1 MRILLF
7 LCCLMPILI
16 WSQESKVD
24 PSFQIPKVSVRT
36 NMLTLINIFQQ
47 SYGVGAEV
55 RLARRWSFDVNGG
68 AFFAARPVANNV
80 GESYRGLR
88 LRSTLKYYYYLGEQ
102 CSFYAGIEGKYNN
115 INHHSYKNISR
126 QGGQFNEI
134 KLIQRDIIIKGGNLG
149 SGLQWCFGAKRRF
162 VLDTYLGLGMKERN
176 ISIQLPSD
184 AEKLDIFRGGEFNF
198 ERQEGVRRVP
208 DLVFNLSLGIAIW

>member
-1 MRILLF
+1 MRTLLF
-7 LCCLMPILI
+7 LWCLTPVLV
-16 WSQESKVD
+16 WSQESKVE
-24 PSFQIPKVSVRT
+24 PSFQIPKVSIRT
-36 NMLTLINIFQQ
+36 NLLTLINVFQQ

-55 RLARRWSFDVNGG
+55 RLVRRWSFDVNGG
-68 AFFAARPVANNV
+68 SFFAARPVANNV

-115 INHHSYKNISR
+115 INHWSYRNISR

-176 ISIQLPSD
+176 ISIAFPPD
-184 AEKLDIFRGGEFNF
+184 AELVGLFREFNF

>member
-7 LCCLMPILI
+7 LYCLTPVLL

-24 PSFQIPKVSVRT
+24 PSFYIPRVSVRT
-36 NMLTLINIFQQ
+36 NMITLINIFQQ

-68 AFFAARPVANNV
+68 AFFDAIPVADHA

-88 LRSTLKYYYYLGEQ
+88 WRSTLKYYCYLGDK

-115 INHHSYKNISR
+115 INHFSYKNVSR
-126 QGGQFNEI
+126 QGGQFEEI
-134 KLIQRDIIIKGGNLG
+134 KLVQRDIIIKGGNLG

-162 VLDTYLGLGMKERN
+162 VLDTYLGIGAKERN
-176 ISIQLPSD
+176 IAIDFPSD
-184 AEKLDIFRGGEFNF
+184 SELTGFLSGLTF
-198 ERQEGVRRVP
+198 ERREGVKTVP
-208 DLVFNLSLGIAIW
+208 DLVFNVSLGIAIW